1 MVPAEAAGFGMS
13 VELIEGMIEQPME
26 QPMSLRDTAK
36 GVAIRAGILT
46 VAVTLGS
53 VWIFSL
59 LLKFAGTA
67 MRALLGILML
77 LIAGGFVTF
86 EVKKVQRRLTA

>member
-1 MVPAEAAGFGMS
+1 
-13 VELIEGMIEQPME
+13 ME
-26 QPMSLRDTAK
+26 PPMSLRDTAK
-36 GVAIRAGILT
+36 GVAIRAGILS

-67 MRALLGILML
+67 MRAMLGILRTMSWWL
-77 LIAGGFVTF
+77 H
-86 EVKKVQRRLTA
+86 RRWSTRP

>member
-1 MVPAEAAGFGMS
+1 M
-13 VELIEGMIEQPME
+13 IEITNGMIEQPME

-36 GVAIRAGILT
+36 GVAIRAGVLSVV
-46 VAVTLGS
+46 VALGS

-77 LIAGGFVTF
+77 LIAGGLVTF

>member
-1 MVPAEAAGFGMS
+1 MVPAEPAHSGMRVDLIYRMS
-13 VELIEGMIEQPME
+13 ELPME

-36 GVAIRAGILT
+36 GVAIRAAILGVVT
-46 VAVTLGS
+46 VLGS

-77 LIAGGFVTF
+77 LIAGGLVTF
-86 EVKKVQRRLTA
+86 EVKKVQRRLRA

>member
-1 MVPAEAAGFGMS
+1 MT
-13 VELIEGMIEQPME
+13 IQPME
-26 QPMSLRDTAK
+26 PPMSLRDTAK

-46 VAVTLGS
+46 VAITLGS

-77 LIAGGFVTF
+77 LIAGGLVTF
-86 EVKKVQRRLTA
+86 EVKKVQKRLTA

>member
-1 MVPAEAAGFGMS
+1 MVAAEAGDFGMQ
-13 VELIEGMIEQPME
+13 VELIEGMSELPME

-36 GVAIRAGILT
+36 GIAVRAGLLSAGILL
-46 VAVTLGS
+46 VS

-59 LLKFAGTA
+59 LLKVAGA
-67 MRALLGILML
+67 SMRALLGVLML
-77 LIAGGFVTF
+77 LIAGGVIAF

>member
-1 MVPAEAAGFGMS
+1 MVAAETANFGMQ
-13 VELIEGMIEQPME
+13 VELIEGMNEQPIE

-36 GVAIRAGILT
+36 GVALRAGLLGGAIL
-46 VAVTLGS
+46 LGS

-59 LLKFAGTA
+59 LLKFAGA
-67 MRALLGILML
+67 SMRALLGILML
-77 LIAGGFVTF
+77 LIAGGLVTF